1 MSMSKFWN
9 PYEYVPLHGKRDFKN
24 VKILRTLNGGI
35 ILNCL
40 SECNLMSE
48 CNLITWVLK
57 MGERFLAVVKED
69 VTTEESTETTEKL
82 RRHVTLQL

>member
-40 SECNLMSE
+40 SECNL
-48 CNLITWVLK
+48 ITWVLK
-57 MGERFLAVVKED
+57 MGERFLAGVKED